1 MPSRSIKNK
10 TRGRQ
15 RADIPDIPSQGWP
28 LLLARYNDRAN
39 YEAGTIN
46 TRVVKPLQPDGILA
60 NWQGNTP
67 PN

>member
-60 NWQGNTP
+60 SWAGATP